1 MRFSR
6 SDVKVLL
13 ANYAIICAP
22 GAMPPWFTDTV
33 SLTRGF
39 KKPSP
44 ASAGPGCRNTRCLGW
59 FPDTP
64 CKCSGWEEGWASH
77 TDQERH
83 HAPALSGLTA
93 NSVTASPRFFH
104 SRSLEEPREGF
115 PAALGKQHCFPPLQ
129 QTSAFKHEN
138 IINLLLSHNTHLPE
152 QGDMKFRARSGPKRR
167 CQLPPGKTQW
177 SATLYQRPRRRAGC
191 KEGRN
196 RKQSLAT
203 HPIKCSNND
212 KIAIHTAIISWPQS
226 CNHAAVVKKR
236 T

>member
-1 MRFSR
+1 MPGFGCSRSACACDALAPHWPAPCPGRVYSLSPPAARRLGRKGMRFSR

-152 QGDMKFRARSGPKRR
+152 QGDMKFRA
-167 CQLPPGKTQW
+167 
-177 SATLYQRPRRRAGC
+177 
-191 KEGRN
+191 
-196 RKQSLAT
+196 
-203 HPIKCSNND
+203 
-212 KIAIHTAIISWPQS
+212 
-226 CNHAAVVKKR
+226 
-236 T
+236 